1 VLVDVVLMGV
11 MQMPRVKV
19 VKVVAVAYRDVP
31 TTGAMD
37 VGMVFMGLTGHRPNI
52 QLGWRQAR
60 VNVARGGLGFASWA
74 LSA

>member
-1 VLVDVVLMGV
+1 VLVDAVLMGV
-11 MQMPRVKV
+11 MQVPRVKV

-52 QLGWRQAR
+52 QLG
-60 VNVARGGLGFASWA
+60 
-74 LSA
+74 